1 MIVRALALLTVAAW
15 SLAAAAVAP
24 DYAREARWADE
35 VAPQVVVGDV
45 VWLVLADRPRVLA
58 LYTVS
63 AGKAKGAVVVVHG
76 LGVHPDWGLNGVLR
90 SELADRGYATLSVQ
104 MPVLAAEAARDDY
117 AGLYA
122 DAADRIA
129 AAVAWLRSKGY
140 THVALVSHS
149 LGAAM
154 ADTYFARRPAAV
166 DAWVPVGMLVEFSTP
181 PHAPVL
187 DVVAAYDIPAAIASA
202 KRRRT
207 ALPRDGCSAAVT
219 IGGTDHYFE
228 KATTPLADAAAAFFD
243 RVFAGRCR

>member
-1 MIVRALALLTVAAW
+1 MIVRVVAFLIAVAW
-15 SLAAAAVAP
+15 PLAAGGVVP

-45 VWLVLADRPRVLA
+45 VWLALADRPRVLA
-58 LYTVS
+58 LYTVP

-76 LGVHPDWGLNGVLR
+76 LGVHPDWGMNGVLR
-90 SELADRGYATLSVQ
+90 GELADRGYATLAVQ

-122 DAADRIA
+122 DAGDRIA
-129 AAVAWLRSKGY
+129 AAVAWLRAKGY
-140 THVALVSHS
+140 AHVALVSHS

-154 ADTYFARRPAAV
+154 ADTYFARRDAHV
-166 DAWVPVGMLVEFSTP
+166 EAWVPVGMLVEFSTP

-187 DVVAAYDIPAAIASA
+187 DVVAAYDIPAALGSA
-202 KRRRT
+202 KRRRN
-207 ALPRDGCSAAVT
+207 ALPSDGCSASVT
-219 IGGTDHYFE
+219 IDGTDHYFE
-228 KATTPLADAAAAFFD
+228 KATTPLADTVAAFLD